1 VPEAA
6 HCRPWSGRSRAGA
19 AGPPSRATSS
29 AGEGLRAPAAAALD
43 ASEPNDP
50 VGGAPPHGSLFTGLD
65 GRQPALG
72 TLKAFKSLTE
82 APAGSFARCPP
93 NLNSHNHNQHA
104 GRPCFSLAVQIERS
118 KSTLRYD
125 ISLLRNCASQVSRMP
140 FMRTRIAHRCM
151 HRSTAAEPSCARCKQ
166 RARPTMRDVTGPTR
180 ARHAGGR
187 IQHDLSGTPIGL
199 R

>member
-6 HCRPWSGRSRAGA
+6 HRRPWSGRSRAGA
-19 AGPPSRATSS
+19 AGPASRATSS

-43 ASEPNDP
+43 ASEPNDQ

-82 APAGSFARCPP
+82 APAGSFTRCPP

-118 KSTLRYD
+118 TSTLRYD
-125 ISLLRNCASQVSRMP
+125 ISRLRNRALHVR
-140 FMRTRIAHRCM
+140 AHAIHAHADCSPL
-151 HRSTAAEPSCARCKQ
+151 HRSMAAELSCARCKQ
-166 RARPTMRDVTGPTR
+166 SVRPATR
-180 ARHAGGR
+180 MTIGRHFTLADGR
-187 IQHDLSGTPIGL
+187 CS